1 MARVK
6 LLVGGDRGRF
16 PYSNCLLVEG
26 ARARVLVDAGCGH
39 EVLASLSGV
48 DAVVYTHVHP
58 DHIWGHGLLPGGV
71 PVLVPEADYGYRSLE
86 SLALRYAPEAAGE
99 WLDYVDTVFSL
110 REPPA
115 ATGYY
120 SAWEEV
126 RIGDVSI
133 QTIPARG
140 HTRGHNLLLVDGHLH
155 LSDVD
160 LTGFGPWYGHPE
172 SSLHAFAADIALA
185 EELAAEA
192 RSVSTS
198 HREKVFT
205 PQEALEEL
213 ARYKASL
220 CRQLASVA
228 NAASQGPARPRG
240 LAGRGVIYRRY
251 VPGMEAIMRYFE
263 EAMIEEAL
271 TLLQALGAARRT
283 REGFQAMPERV
294 PDACRRLGITL
305 E

>member
-1 MARVK
+1 MARVR
-6 LLVGGDRGRF
+6 LLVGGERGRF
-16 PYSNCLLVEG
+16 PFSNCLLVEG
-26 ARARVLVDAGCGH
+26 STRRVLVDTGCGLDIL
-39 EVLASLSGV
+39 ESLPGV
-48 DAVVYTHVHP
+48 DAVLYTHVHP
-58 DHIWGHGLLPGGV
+58 DHIWGHGRIPRGV
-71 PVLVPEADYGYRSLE
+71 SVIVPEADYGYRGLE
-86 SLALRYAPEAAGE
+86 SLALRYAPEAVRE
-99 WLDYVDTVFSL
+99 WLNYVDTVFSL

-115 ATGYY
+115 ATDYY
-120 SAWEEV
+120 TAWEEV
-126 RIGDVSI
+126 RVGDISI

-140 HTRGHNLLLVDGHLH
+140 HTRGHSLLLVDGHLH
-155 LSDVD
+155 LSDID

-172 SSLHAFAADIALA
+172 SSLHAFAADIFLA
-185 EELAAEA
+185 EELVAEA

-205 PQEALEEL
+205 PQEALAEL

-220 CRQLASVA
+220 CRQLDSVA
-228 NAASQGPARPRG
+228 RAASRGPARPRG

-283 REGFQAMPERV
+283 REGYQAMPERV